1 MVVTTTTLTNIK
13 TSSLAEFDD
22 LTHMAFGSGTK
33 TPKFGTE
40 DPTLASELVRKL
52 FDEAKVKSIGAGT
65 YDFSGTLGLTEAN
78 GNTISNMGLFNAS
91 SGGDMKLV
99 ELLTIAVPK
108 TVAIDLSVGVR
119 ITVEVINE

>member
-22 LTHMAFGSGTK
+22 LTHMAFGSGTT
-33 TPKFGTE
+33 TPVVGDT
-40 DPTLASELVRKL
+40 TLASELVRNL
-52 FDEAKVKSIGAGT
+52 FDEAKIKSIGTGT